1 MMKSV
6 KINMMYLGLRNQIND
21 YIPTVMKLNL
31 DLYDHGDEIF
41 ITEQVKKVD
50 DSKYEMVV
58 SELKTLAD
66 RLIVNYDKL
75 FTVSLEA

>member
-21 YIPTVMKLNL
+21 YMPTVMKLNL

-75 FTVSLEA
+75 FTVRLEA

>member
-1 MMKSV
+1 
-6 KINMMYLGLRNQIND
+6 MYLGLRNQIND

>member
-1 MMKSV
+1 MMRCV

-21 YIPTVMKLNL
+21 YMPTVMKLNL
-31 DLYDHGDEIF
+31 DLYDHCDEIF

>member
-21 YIPTVMKLNL
+21 YMPTVMKLNL
-31 DLYDHGDEIF
+31 DLYYHGEEIF

-75 FTVSLEA
+75 FTVSLNT

>member
-21 YIPTVMKLNL
+21 YMPTVMKLNL

-50 DSKYEMVV
+50 DSKYEVVV

>member
-1 MMKSV
+1 
-6 KINMMYLGLRNQIND
+6 MYLGLRNQIND
-21 YIPTVMKLNL
+21 YMPTVMKLNL

>member
-21 YIPTVMKLNL
+21 YMPTVMKLNL

>member
-21 YIPTVMKLNL
+21 YMHTVMKLNL

>member
-21 YIPTVMKLNL
+21 YKPTVMKLNL

-41 ITEQVKKVD
+41 IAEQVKKVD
-50 DSKYEMVV
+50 ESKYEMVV

>member
-1 MMKSV
+1 
-6 KINMMYLGLRNQIND
+6 MYLGLRNQIND
-21 YIPTVMKLNL
+21 YMPTVMKLNL

-50 DSKYEMVV
+50 ESKYEMVV

>member
-1 MMKSV
+1 MMKRV

-21 YIPTVMKLNL
+21 YMPTVMKLNL

>member
-21 YIPTVMKLNL
+21 YMPTVMKLNL

-50 DSKYEMVV
+50 DLKYEMVV

>member
-1 MMKSV
+1 MMRCV

-21 YIPTVMKLNL
+21 YMPTVMKLNL

>member
-1 MMKSV
+1 M
-6 KINMMYLGLRNQIND
+6 
-21 YIPTVMKLNL
+21 PTVMKLNL

>member
-21 YIPTVMKLNL
+21 YMPTVMKLNL

-50 DSKYEMVV
+50 ESKYEMVV

>member
-21 YIPTVMKLNL
+21 YMPTVMKLNL

-41 ITEQVKKVD
+41 IAEQVKKVD

>member
-21 YIPTVMKLNL
+21 YMPTVMKLNL

-58 SELKTLAD
+58 FELKTLAD

>member
-6 KINMMYLGLRNQIND
+6 KINMMYLGSRNQIND
-21 YIPTVMKLNL
+21 YMPTVMKLNL